1 MPFFNIF
8 FWSKK
13 RHLFLNFFFLTSRY
27 ISAGALI
34 YELFVVVSGE
44 GVRENSKHNGL
55 VSFGLVNV
63 VDAGLYRI
71 WTARDLGNPNP
82 ALFLGKGWQGEFLM
96 KCFVARSDCS
106 F

>member
-1 MPFFNIF
+1 MCLFDIF
-8 FWSKK
+8 FGRKTA
-13 RHLFLNFFFLTSRY
+13 FIFEPCFLTSRY

-63 VDAGLYRI
+63 VGPQVYRI
-71 WTARDLGNPNP
+71 WTARSLGNPNP

-96 KCFVARSDCS
+96 KGFVARSDCS